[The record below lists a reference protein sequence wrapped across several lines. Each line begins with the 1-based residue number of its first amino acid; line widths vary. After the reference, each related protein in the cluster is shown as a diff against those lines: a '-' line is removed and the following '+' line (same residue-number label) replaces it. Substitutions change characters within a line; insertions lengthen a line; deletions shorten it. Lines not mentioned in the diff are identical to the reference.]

1 MKVTSVNGTSLWNL
15 GIKIQKENEDMK
27 RSSKTT
33 TVGLAFF
40 LIAAMVIPVA
50 AQQCKPLVGSFE
62 AEVQPADT
70 CPGPFCT
77 AGNVWGG
84 IQGGYRFTMD
94 KIIPNGEPEVPT
106 ISFFTGH
113 SMITLKSG
121 DQLFGTDTGTIDLPP
136 GHGGFASLIT
146 FTGGTGAVANAT
158 GQIRLRGEF
167 DAVAGITSGD
177 YIGTVCTP

>member
-1 MKVTSVNGTSLWNL
+1 MNQSR
-15 GIKIQKENEDMK
+15 KIN
-27 RSSKTT
+27 S
-33 TVGLAFF
+33 VGLGLSLLAM
-40 LIAAMVIPVA
+40 LIVPVA

-77 AGNVWGG
+77 AGRVWGG
-84 IQGGYRFTMD
+84 LQGNYHFTMD

-113 SMITLKSG
+113 SIITLKNG
-121 DQLFGTDTGTIDLPP
+121 EQLFGTDTGTLDLPP

-146 FTGGTGAVANAT
+146 FTGGTGTMANAT

-167 DAVAGITSGD
+167 DAESGTTSGD
-177 YIGTVCTP
+177 YIGTVCKPN

>member
-1 MKVTSVNGTSLWNL
+1 
-15 GIKIQKENEDMK
+15 MK
-27 RSSKTT
+27 RSSKIVS
-33 TVGLAFF
+33 VGLGIF
-40 LIAAMVIPVA
+40 LIAAMVVPVA

-62 AEVQPADT
+62 AQVQPANT
-70 CPGPFCT
+70 CPGVLCT
-77 AGNVWGG
+77 AGHVWGG
-84 IQGGYRFTMD
+84 IQGDYRFTMD

-113 SMITLKSG
+113 SIISLKSG

-146 FTGGTGAVANAT
+146 FTGGTGAMANAT

-167 DAVAGITSGD
+167 DPVAGTTSGD
-177 YIGTVCTP
+177 YIGTVCTPQ

>member
-1 MKVTSVNGTSLWNL
+1 MKQSKKAMFDGL
-15 GIKIQKENEDMK
+15 G
-27 RSSKTT
+27 
-33 TVGLAFF
+33 FF
-40 LIAAMVIPVA
+40 LTAAMVIPVS

-62 AEVQPADT
+62 AQVQPANT
-70 CPGPFCT
+70 CPGVLCT

-84 IQGGYRFTMD
+84 IQGTYRFTMD

-113 SMITLKSG
+113 SIIALKSG
-121 DQLFGTDTGTIDLPP
+121 DELFGTDTGTIDLPP

-146 FTGGTGAVANAT
+146 FTGGTGAMANAT

-177 YIGTVCTP
+177 YIGTVCTPR

>member
-1 MKVTSVNGTSLWNL
+1 
-15 GIKIQKENEDMK
+15 MK
-27 RSSKTT
+27 RFRKTPQ
-33 TVGLAFF
+33 VGLSFF
-40 LIAAMVIPVA
+40 LAAALVVPLA

-62 AEVQPADT
+62 AAVQPANT

-77 AGNVWGG
+77 AGHVWGG
-84 IQGGYRFTMD
+84 IQGDYRFTMD

-113 SMITLKSG
+113 SIIALKSG
-121 DQLFGTDTGTIDLPP
+121 DQLFGTDTGTLDLPP

-146 FTGGTGAVANAT
+146 FTGGSGAMAGAT

-167 DAVAGITSGD
+167 DATAGITSGD
-177 YIGTVCTP
+177 YIGTVCKPQ

>member
-1 MKVTSVNGTSLWNL
+1 
-15 GIKIQKENEDMK
+15 MK
-27 RSSKTT
+27 RSRNIVSA
-33 TVGLAFF
+33 VLGVF
-40 LIAAMVIPVA
+40 LTAALVIPVA

-62 AEVQPADT
+62 AEVQPANT

-77 AGNVWGG
+77 AGRVWGG
-84 IQGGYRFTMD
+84 IQGNYRFTMD

-113 SMITLKSG
+113 SIITLKNG
-121 DQLFGTDTGTIDLPP
+121 DELFGTDTGTLDLPP

-146 FTGGTGAVANAT
+146 FTGGTGAMANAT

-167 DAVAGITSGD
+167 DAAAGITSGE

>member
-1 MKVTSVNGTSLWNL
+1 
-15 GIKIQKENEDMK
+15 MK
-27 RSSKTT
+27 RFRETSQ
-33 TVGLAFF
+33 VGLSLFF
-40 LIAAMVIPVA
+40 AAALVVPVA
-50 AQQCKPLVGSFE
+50 AQRCKPLVGSFE
-62 AEVQPADT
+62 ADVQPANT
-70 CPGPFCT
+70 CAGVLCT

-84 IQGGYRFTMD
+84 IQGNYRFTMD

-113 SMITLKSG
+113 SIIALKSG
-121 DQLFGTDTGTIDLPP
+121 DELFGTDTGTIDLPP

-146 FTGGTGAVANAT
+146 FTGGTGAMANAS

-167 DAVAGITSGD
+167 DPVAGTTSGD

>member
-1 MKVTSVNGTSLWNL
+1 
-15 GIKIQKENEDMK
+15 MK
-27 RSSKTT
+27 RSSNIIA
-33 TVGLAFF
+33 VGLVLP
-40 LIAAMVIPVA
+40 LIAATAVPVA

-62 AEVQPADT
+62 ASVQPANT

-84 IQGGYRFTMD
+84 IQGTYRFTMD
-94 KIIPNGEPEVPT
+94 KAIPNGEPEVPT
-106 ISFFTGH
+106 IDFFTGH
-113 SMITLKSG
+113 SIITLKSG
-121 DQLFGTDTGTIDLPP
+121 DQIFGTDTGTLDLPP

-146 FTGGTGAVANAT
+146 FTGGTGAMANAT

-177 YIGTVCTP
+177 YVGTMCTP

>member
-1 MKVTSVNGTSLWNL
+1 M
-15 GIKIQKENEDMK
+15 M
-27 RSSKTT
+27 RSRKFVAT
-33 TVGLAFF
+33 GLPCF
-40 LIAAMVIPVA
+40 LMAAIVFPVA

-70 CPGPFCT
+70 CPGPLCT
-77 AGNVWGG
+77 AGRVWGG
-84 IQGGYRFTMD
+84 IQGNYRFTMD

-113 SMITLKSG
+113 SIITLKSG
-121 DQLFGTDTGTIDLPP
+121 DELFGTDTGTIDLPP
-136 GHGGFASLIT
+136 GQGGFASLIT
-146 FTGGTGAVANAT
+146 FTGGTGAMANAT

-177 YIGTVCTP
+177 YIGVVCKAE

>member
-1 MKVTSVNGTSLWNL
+1 MKQIRRTSSAGL
-15 GIKIQKENEDMK
+15 G
-27 RSSKTT
+27 
-33 TVGLAFF
+33 VF
-40 LIAAMVIPVA
+40 LVALVVPVA

-62 AEVQPADT
+62 AAVQSANT

-84 IQGGYRFTMD
+84 IQGSYHFTMD
-94 KIIPNGEPEVPT
+94 KIIPNGETEVPT

-113 SMITLKSG
+113 SIIALKSG
-121 DQLFGTDTGTIDLPP
+121 DQLFGTDTGTLDLPP

-146 FTGGTGAVANAT
+146 FTGGTGAMANAT

-167 DAVAGITSGD
+167 DAAAGITSGD
-177 YIGTVCTP
+177 YIGTVCTPQ

>member
-1 MKVTSVNGTSLWNL
+1 
-15 GIKIQKENEDMK
+15 MK
-27 RSSKTT
+27 RFRNINQA
-33 TVGLAFF
+33 GLGVC

-62 AEVQPADT
+62 AEVQPANT

-77 AGNVWGG
+77 AGRVWGG
-84 IQGGYRFTMD
+84 LHGTYRFTMD

-113 SMITLKSG
+113 SIITLKSG
-121 DQLFGTDTGTIDLPP
+121 EELFGTDTGSLDLPP

-146 FTGGTGAVANAT
+146 FTGGTGAMANAT

-167 DAVAGITSGD
+167 DAVSGITSGD
-177 YIGTVCTP
+177 YIGTVCKPE

>member
-1 MKVTSVNGTSLWNL
+1 MTNRSTKTISVGF
-15 GIKIQKENEDMK
+15 G
-27 RSSKTT
+27 
-33 TVGLAFF
+33 AF
-40 LIAAMVIPVA
+40 LIAAIAIPTA

-62 AEVQPADT
+62 AQVQPADT
-70 CPGPFCT
+70 CLGPLCT

-84 IQGGYRFTMD
+84 IQGTYRFTMD

-113 SMITLKSG
+113 SIITLKSG

-146 FTGGTGAVANAT
+146 FTGGSGAMANAI

-167 DAVAGITSGD
+167 DPIAGTTSGD
-177 YIGTVCTP
+177 YVGTVCTP

>member
-1 MKVTSVNGTSLWNL
+1 MKQSTAIKSAAFEIFLVT
-15 GIKIQKENEDMK
+15 
-27 RSSKTT
+27 
-33 TVGLAFF
+33 
-40 LIAAMVIPVA
+40 AMVLPVA

-62 AEVQPADT
+62 AQVQPADT

-84 IQGGYRFTMD
+84 IQGNYHFTMD
-94 KIIPNGEPEVPT
+94 KVLPNGESEVPT

-113 SMITLKSG
+113 SVIALKSG
-121 DQLFGTDTGTIDLPP
+121 DQLFGTDTGTLDLPP

-146 FTGGTGAVANAT
+146 FTGGTGAMVNAT

-167 DAVAGITSGD
+167 DAAAGITSGD
-177 YIGTVCTP
+177 YIGTVCTAD

>member
-1 MKVTSVNGTSLWNL
+1 MNRFVSISHAGL
-15 GIKIQKENEDMK
+15 GAFLVAA
-27 RSSKTT
+27 
-33 TVGLAFF
+33 TV
-40 LIAAMVIPVA
+40 VPVA

-62 AEVQPADT
+62 AEVQPANT

-77 AGNVWGG
+77 AGRVWGG
-84 IQGGYRFTMD
+84 IQGEYRFTMD

-113 SMITLKSG
+113 SVITLKDG
-121 DQLFGTDTGTIDLPP
+121 EQLFGTDTGTLDLPP

-146 FTGGTGAVANAT
+146 FTGGTGDMANAT

-167 DAVAGITSGD
+167 DAVSGTTSGD
-177 YIGTVCTP
+177 YIGTVCKSQ

>member
-1 MKVTSVNGTSLWNL
+1 MQRLKSINPAWLGSL
-15 GIKIQKENEDMK
+15 
-27 RSSKTT
+27 
-33 TVGLAFF
+33 
-40 LIAAMVIPVA
+40 LIAAMVVPVA

-62 AEVQPADT
+62 AQVQPANA

-84 IQGGYRFTMD
+84 IQGIYRFTMD

-113 SMITLKSG
+113 SIITLKSG
-121 DQLFGTDTGTIDLPP
+121 DQLFGTDTGTLDLPP

-146 FTGGTGAVANAT
+146 FTGGTGAMANAT

-167 DAVAGITSGD
+167 DATAGITSGD
-177 YIGTVCTP
+177 YIGTVCRP